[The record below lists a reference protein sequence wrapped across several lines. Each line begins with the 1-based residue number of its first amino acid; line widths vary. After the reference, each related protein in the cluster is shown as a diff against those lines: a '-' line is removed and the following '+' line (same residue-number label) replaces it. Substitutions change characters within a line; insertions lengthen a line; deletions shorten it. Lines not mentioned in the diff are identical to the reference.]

1 MNENILPLT
10 SVKERTKHIYW
21 KAVTVGVISAV
32 GITFLFNFLT
42 IAVGLILFNRGQDS
56 MMALTFGTVAWMVV
70 GSYMIMYVAGWIGG
84 RQLYT
89 DYSFNVA
96 NGLLHGFVIWSL
108 YLIVSIV
115 LLSLMPEAVTAAILK
130 SLFIHLPG
138 KTETAQAVT
147 TSNVHNVGYAA
158 LVTFFI
164 FLMGMI
170 GCCIGAA
177 CGIKE
182 SKKHYANQ

>member
-1 MNENILPLT
+1 MSENTIPLT
-10 SVKERTKHIYW
+10 TIKERTKHIYW
-21 KAVTVGVISAV
+21 KAVTVGTISAV

-42 IAVGLILFNRGQDS
+42 IAIGLILFKRGQEE
-56 MMALTFGTVAWMVV
+56 MIALTFGTVAWMVV
-70 GSYMIMYVAGWIGG
+70 GSYMILYVAGWIGG
-84 RQLYT
+84 RQLNT
-89 DYSFNVA
+89 EYSFNVA

-115 LLSLMPEAVTAAILK
+115 LLSLLPDAVAATILK
-130 SLFIHLPG
+130 SFFIHLPSANEVG
-138 KTETAQAVT
+138 QQIA
-147 TSNVHNVGYAA
+147 TSTVNNVGYAA

-164 FLMGMI
+164 FLMGMV

-182 SKKHYANQ
+182 SKKYSI

>member
-1 MNENILPLT
+1 MNDNTIPLT
-10 SVKERTKHIYW
+10 TVKERTKHIYW
-21 KAVTVGVISAV
+21 KAVTVGTISAV

-42 IAVGLILFNRGQDS
+42 IAVGLILFKRGQEE
-56 MMALTFGTVAWMVV
+56 MLALTFGTVAWMVV
-70 GSYMIMYVAGWIGG
+70 GSYMTLYVAGWIGG
-84 RQLYT
+84 RQLHGE
-89 DYSFNVA
+89 YSFNVA

-115 LLSLMPEAVTAAILK
+115 LLSLMPDAVVSTILTL
-130 SLFIHLPG
+130 LFIHLPAA
-138 KTETAQAVT
+138 TEAGQHVS
-147 TSNVHNVGYAA
+147 TSTVNNAGYAA

-164 FLMGMI
+164 FFMGMV

-182 SKKHYANQ
+182 SKKYYIQ